1 MFKGKSLMSRNVSK
15 HIASGLCSGILLAM
29 SVPASAGVDAKLL
42 EMLKANGSITPSQ
55 HAELKD
61 ELAKEQK
68 EQAEK
73 KSVAAK
79 FEEKLA
85 WAARTQIK
93 GDVRIREETMNVD
106 GNGNNANR
114 QRLRMRLGAYS
125 QINDEVDAGI
135 RIASGSNADP
145 RSTNQNMDGYFNR
158 KSLWL
163 DQAYIDWH
171 PGKDVHLVGGKMPY
185 AWVNV
190 DELIWD
196 SDINPEGLAASYKH
210 SMGSHA
216 EWFGSI
222 GYYNMKDNVD
232 GNGVQWKHDSQLYAG
247 QLGFRFNPAEQVA
260 VMLGGSLYAYD
271 SVKATNANG
280 TLINGYSA
288 GSPNALYGAGNTT
301 TQFQLWEGFGKIDFT
316 GWTMPL
322 SLYGQYVVNTQA
334 KDEIP
339 SINTRLGGNGGDSG
353 DTAWLLGVKTGVG
366 KFKFDYNY
374 RDVQRNAVVSIFTD
388 SDFAN
393 GFPGA
398 RGHKFK
404 MSYDLGKNFT
414 VGGAYYRDTV
424 DNYQGLTKPNTK
436 FDRLQVDLEAKF

>member
-1 MFKGKSLMSRNVSK
+1 MSRNVSK
-15 HIASGLCSGILLAM
+15 HIASGLCSGLLLAM

-42 EMLKANGSITPSQ
+42 EMLKANGSITPAQ
-55 HAELKD
+55 HAELQD

-68 EQAEK
+68 EQAQN

-85 WAARTQIK
+85 WAARTQLK
-93 GDVRIREETMNVD
+93 GDVRIREETINVD
-106 GNGNNANR
+106 STGNNQNR

-125 QINDEVDAGI
+125 QINDTVDAGI

-145 RSTNQNMDGYFNR
+145 RATNQNMDNYFNR
-158 KSLWL
+158 KSIWL

-171 PGKDVHLVGGKMPY
+171 PGKDVHLIGGKMPY

-196 SDINPEGLAASYKH
+196 SDINPEGIAANYKH

-232 GNGVQWKHDSQLYAG
+232 GNGTQWKHDTQLYAG
-247 QLGFRFNPAEQVA
+247 QFGFRFKPADQVA
-260 VMLGGSLYAYD
+260 IMLGASMYAFDNGKASNSSGFFNPSY
-271 SVKATNANG
+271 SVPQPAT
-280 TLINGYSA
+280 
-288 GSPNALYGAGNTT
+288 LYGAGNTT
-301 TQFQLWEGFGKIDFT
+301 SQFQLWEGFGKIDFT

-322 SLYGQYVVNTQA
+322 SIYGQYVVNTQA
-334 KDEIP
+334 KDQFASP
-339 SINTRLGGNGGDSG
+339 TSGLGGNGGDSG

-404 MSYDLGKNFT
+404 MSYDLGNNFT
-414 VGGAYYRDTV
+414 VGGTYFLNKV
-424 DNYQGLTKPNTK
+424 DNYMGIGKTDVN
-436 FDRLQVDLEAKF
+436 FDRLMVDLEAKF